1 MICVVFRLRIDT
13 NHMLHVSLI
22 SHLLFVPFSLKFLQN
37 EAIVD
42 VTRFLS
48 VHLSPYID
56 FEGLGSPLAPVLF
69 MFVFV
74 GPIVVNT
81 VN

>member
-1 MICVVFRLRIDT
+1 MNHRL
-13 NHMLHVSLI
+13 HEWSLMR
-22 SHLLFVPFSLKFLQN
+22 HELFIVPFNPEFPEN

-56 FEGLGSPLAPVLF
+56 FEGLGLPLALVLC
-69 MFVFV
+69 MFIFV
-74 GPIVVNT
+74 GPILSCKHC
-81 VN
+81 

>member
-1 MICVVFRLRIDT
+1 MRGFRSRIDT
-13 NHMLHVSLI
+13 SHMLHVSLI

-42 VTRFLS
+42 VTSFLS
-48 VHLSPYID
+48 VHLRPYID
-56 FEGLGSPLAPVLF
+56 FEGLGSPPALELF

-74 GPIVVNT
+74 GTILSCKHC
-81 VN
+81 